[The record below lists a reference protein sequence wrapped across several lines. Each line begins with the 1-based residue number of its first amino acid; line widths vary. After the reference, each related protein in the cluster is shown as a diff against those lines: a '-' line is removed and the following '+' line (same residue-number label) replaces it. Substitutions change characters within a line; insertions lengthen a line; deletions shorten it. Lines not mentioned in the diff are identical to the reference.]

1 MKHLYYILILGSAL
15 FFSNFVSAQE
25 EVQNQ
30 QQTQQRRSPR
40 ATTGTRA
47 ETPDS
52 NVPELTVRAQ
62 NMNEHLTQEVGN
74 APWMRIIYREVD
86 LTKEK
91 NSPLYYPVRPVNQN
105 MNLFTLIFRLLSEN
119 KIKAY
124 EYLDGY
130 EVFDVAHEVNFK
142 DMLDRFYILYK
153 EELVKGS
160 NTTKY
165 VIDESDVPS
174 EEVKSYYVKEAW
186 YFDQHNSVFDV
197 KILAISPIL
206 FSAGDMGEQRMP
218 MFWLPYETIRPY
230 VSTSSIMTS
239 NINNAKTFTV
249 DDYFR
254 KRMFSGDIVKTENLM
269 NLNLQQYCP
278 TPDSMQRE
286 QARIEKE
293 LTLFRQSLWVPKDT
307 STIAANTKQSTKGR
321 AKSVSSKAT
330 TKQKTVKQKST
341 KSEKSAPVRS
351 VRRTR

>member
-1 MKHLYYILILGSAL
+1 MKHMHYILIVGSAL
-15 FFSNFVSAQE
+15 FFASPSMAQE
-25 EVQNQ
+25 EAQSQ
-30 QQTQQRRSPR
+30 QQTQQRKSPR
-40 ATTGTRA
+40 ATTGSRT
-47 ETPDS
+47 ESSDS

-62 NMNEHLTQEVGN
+62 NMNEHLTKEIGN
-74 APWMRIIYREVD
+74 ARWMRVVYREVD
-86 LTKEK
+86 LTKEQ
-91 NSPLYYPVRPVNQN
+91 NAPLYYPVRPVNQN
-105 MNLFTLIFRLLSEN
+105 VNLFTIIFRLLSEN

-130 EVFDVAHEVNFK
+130 EVFDAAHEVNFK
-142 DMLDRFYILYK
+142 DLLDRFYVLYK
-153 EELVKGS
+153 EEPVKGT
-160 NTTKY
+160 NTVKY

-206 FSAGDMGEQRMP
+206 FSSGDMGEQRMP

-269 NLNLQQYCP
+269 NRNLQQYCP
-278 TPDSMQRE
+278 TPDSMKQE
-286 QARIEKE
+286 QARIENE
-293 LTLFRQSLWVPKDT
+293 LTAFRQSLWIPEDT
-307 STIAANTKQSTKGR
+307 TSVAANTKQSTKGR
-321 AKSVSSKAT
+321 VKSAQPS
-330 TKQKTVKQKST
+330 TKQKTVKQKSV
-341 KSEKSAPVRS
+341 KAEKSAPVRS